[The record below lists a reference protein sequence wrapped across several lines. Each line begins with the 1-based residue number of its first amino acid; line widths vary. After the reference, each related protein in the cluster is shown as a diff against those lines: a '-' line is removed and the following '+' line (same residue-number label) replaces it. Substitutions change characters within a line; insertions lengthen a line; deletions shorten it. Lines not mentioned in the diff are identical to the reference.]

1 MSIEGGGMG
10 KARTQAVV
18 LIVLVFLAGA
28 FAGGATERFM
38 HRRGPGG
45 GAGQG
50 RPGGGFGFG
59 ERGERGQRGERG
71 GGGGR
76 GGPRS
81 GLPPYY
87 NNLGLSDTQ
96 RAKIDTILTKRRAR
110 IDSVMKSTMSL
121 VQPAMDSTREEVNA
135 VLTVDQRAKLDS
147 ARARGRAR
155 QSGRGG
161 PDSTGRRR

>member
-1 MSIEGGGMG
+1 MSGEGGGMT

-38 HRRGPGG
+38 HRRASAQGRSGG
-45 GAGQG
+45 GWS
-50 RPGGGFGFG
+50 GFGG
-59 ERGERGQRGERG
+59 RG
-71 GGGGR
+71 GVLGGR

-87 NNLGLSDTQ
+87 NNLGLSDAQ
-96 RAKIDTILTKRRAR
+96 RAKIDTIVSKRRAR
-110 IDSVMKSTMSL
+110 IDSVMKTTMSA
-121 VQPAMDSTREEVNA
+121 VQPAMDSTRDEVNA

-147 ARARGRAR
+147 ARARGRSR
-155 QSGRGG
+155 QGSQGGLGGRGG

>member
-1 MSIEGGGMG
+1 MSGEGGGFG

-38 HRRGPGG
+38 HRRSGGGPG
-45 GAGQG
+45 GQG

-59 ERGERGQRGERG
+59 FGERG
-71 GGGGR
+71 GGGRDGVR

-87 NNLGLSDTQ
+87 NNLGLSDAQ
-96 RAKIDTILTKRRAR
+96 RAKIDSIVTKRRAR

-121 VQPAMDSTREEVNA
+121 VQPAMDSTRDEVNA

-147 ARARGRAR
+147 ARARGRER
-155 QSGRGG
+155 QGGRGG
-161 PDSTGRRR
+161 PDRSDSAGRRR